1 MSKPD
6 KCSCQE
12 AFEKLDDYLC
22 RELTPDDL
30 KRLEQHLCECIH
42 CAEAYKFEGKMLDC
56 VKKKIE
62 QISLPCD
69 LAERVRAAL
78 DKCDR

>member
-1 MSKPD
+1 MNSPD

-22 RELTPDDL
+22 RELTPEDIQ
-30 KRLEQHLCECIH
+30 RLQDHLLECIH
-42 CAEAYKFEGKMLDC
+42 CAEAYKFEGKMLEC
-56 VKKKIE
+56 VKRKIE
-62 QISLPCD
+62 MIALPPD

-78 DKCDR
+78 DQCED